1 MIDNKQLILNLRTIP
16 SLNRNDYFVNTTN
29 NEAVEWIDMWPKWP
43 YFGIIVNGPK
53 RSGKSH
59 LASVLKDISDGRIVS
74 AKNITK
80 NSVEELS
87 NINCLIIEDFEKLD
101 SENAFFHLF
110 NMCKENNN
118 KIMLTSAISP
128 SKIDFKLPDLKSRI
142 LSLPSVELNFPDDE
156 LLENIIL
163 KQFLDKGVKVDKE
176 VIGFLLKRVDRS
188 FDSIY
193 NLVSKIDFAS
203 MEKSRK
209 ITIPFVKKFIK
220 E

>member
-1 MIDNKQLILNLRTIP
+1 MVDNKQLILNLRTLP
-16 SLNRNDYFVNTTN
+16 TMNRNDYFVNTTN
-29 NEAVEWIDMWPKWP
+29 IEAVEWIDMWPKWP
-43 YFGIIVNGPK
+43 YFGFIVNGPK

-59 LASVLKDISDGRIVS
+59 LASVLKGVSDGKIIF

-80 NSVEELS
+80 NNVEELF
-87 NINCLIIEDFEKLD
+87 NINCLIIEDFEKLS
-101 SENAFFHLF
+101 SESAFFHLF

-128 SKIDFKLPDLKSRI
+128 YDIDFKLPDLKSRI
-142 LSLPSVELNFPDDE
+142 LSLPIVKLKFPDDE

-163 KQFLDKGVKVDKE
+163 KQFMDKGVRVDKE

-203 MEKSRK
+203 IEKSRK
-209 ITIPFVKKFIK
+209 ITVPFVKEFIK
-220 E
+220 D